1 MAIQLR
7 KSGGADGGD
16 NNVFWTTMSDLML
29 GLAIIFMTLF
39 VLAMTGFTQETIELQ
54 QNQIKASEQMAEKL
68 KEADIDAE
76 VDKLTGNVKISELE
90 LFEVGSYTLS
100 AKGKQYLDKF
110 VPIYINTIFSNPSLY
125 ENVVNVVVQG
135 HTDTQMFKGLK
146 TPNEQFTK
154 NMELSLLRA
163 NAVEQY
169 MFKTSYDRK
178 YDETLRK
185 LVTVEGKSFSEP
197 VLTADGKED
206 FAKSRRVELKLRV
219 KAKNISRMFGLNFG
233 GY

>member
-1 MAIQLR
+1 MALMMR
-7 KSGGADGGD
+7 KTTQAEGD
-16 NNVFWTTMSDLML
+16 NNIFWTTMADLLL

-39 VLAMTGFTQETIELQ
+39 VLAITGFTQQELEQKKQQIEVNKELIE
-54 QNQIKASEQMAEKL
+54 NLKKANI
-68 KEADIDAE
+68 EAQVDPMTGDI
-76 VDKLTGNVKISELE
+76 KISDLE
-90 LFEVGSYTLS
+90 LFELSSYNLS
-100 AKGKQYLDKF
+100 PKGKAYLDKLI
-110 VPIYINTIFSNPSLY
+110 PIYINTIFSNPALY

-135 HTDTQMFKGLK
+135 HTDSQMFKGLK
-146 TPNEQFTK
+146 SPNDQFVK

-169 MFKTSYDRK
+169 MFKTGYDRK
-178 YDETLRK
+178 YDATLRK
-185 LVTVEGKSFSEP
+185 MITVEGKSFSEP

-206 FAKSRRVELKLRV
+206 LAKSRRVELKLRV

>member
-1 MAIQLR
+1 MGIQAR
-7 KSGGADGGD
+7 KKNVEHGD
-16 NNVFWTTMSDLML
+16 DNVFWTTMSDLML

-54 QNQIKASEQMAEKL
+54 QNQTKASEQMAEKL
-68 KEADIDAE
+68 KEANIDAE

-100 AKGKQYLDKF
+100 AKGKEYLNKF
-110 VPIYINTIFSNPSLY
+110 VPIYVDTIFSNPALY

-146 TPNEQFTK
+146 TPNEQFIK

-169 MFKTSYDRK
+169 MFYTGYDKK

-185 LVTVEGKSFSEP
+185 LIVVEGKSFSEP

-206 FAKSRRVELKLRV
+206 YAKSRRVELKLRV
-219 KAKNISRMFGLNFG
+219 KAKNMSRMFGLNFG

>member
-1 MAIQLR
+1 MGIYG
-7 KSGGADGGD
+7 KKPTIEDGND
-16 NNVFWTTMSDLML
+16 NIFWTTMSDLLL

-39 VLAMTGFTQETIELQ
+39 VLAMTGFTQETVELQ
-54 QNQIKASEQMAEKL
+54 QNQMKASEQLADKL

-76 VDKLTGNVKISELE
+76 VDKLTGNVKISDLQ

-110 VPIYINTIFSNPSLY
+110 VPIYIDTIYSNPALY
-125 ENVVNVVVQG
+125 ENVVNIIVQG
-135 HTDTQMFKGLK
+135 HTDSQQYKGLK
-146 TPNEQFTK
+146 TPNEQFVR

-163 NAVEQY
+163 NAVENY
-169 MFKTSYDRK
+169 MFKTKFNPEYSEK
-178 YDETLRK
+178 LRQM
-185 LVTVEGKSFSEP
+185 VAVEGKSFSEP

-206 FAKSRRVELKLRV
+206 YDRSRRVELKLRV

-233 GY
+233 SN

>member
-1 MAIQLR
+1 MGILAG
-7 KSGGADGGD
+7 KSKHAEEGD

-39 VLAMTGFTQETIELQ
+39 VLAMTGFTQETVELQ

-76 VDKLTGNVKISELE
+76 VDKLTGNVKISDLQ
-90 LFEVGSYTLS
+90 LFEVGSYTLTE
-100 AKGKQYLDKF
+100 KGKRYLDKF
-110 VPIYINTIFSNPSLY
+110 VPIYINTIFSNPALY
-125 ENVVNVVVQG
+125 ENVVVQG
-135 HTDTQMFKGLK
+135 HTDSQMFKGLK
-146 TPNEQFTK
+146 SPNDQFVK

-169 MFKTSYDRK
+169 MFKTGYDRK
-178 YDETLRK
+178 YDATLRK
-185 LVTVEGKSFSEP
+185 MITVEGKSFSEP

-206 FAKSRRVELKLRV
+206 LAKSRRVELKLRV